1 MMPGSER
8 PGPAG
13 PGAAA
18 PSFSAARAQPEA
30 TDPLPAARRRPR
42 RPLRFRMQILR
53 LVLAVTL
60 PLVLLAG
67 ALALWTA
74 HEQRGE
80 VLRGMQ
86 HTGRAL
92 QLAVDRE
99 LRAGIAALDALATS
113 PMLDAALLDD
123 GSGEAVGGFRAQAE
137 ALLDRPTSGLRR
149 LILLAPDAR
158 APRQVMNTGHPAGAP
173 LPAVERLQYAPH
185 AEGTGADFAQIWA
198 RILQQRRP
206 RVSDLYRS
214 AEDPGW
220 RIALSL
226 PVLRQQQVVAVLV
239 AVMQPQRI
247 AEVLAEQQPPPGWI
261 ASVVDRGGAVVA
273 HSSDTPRFLGLPA
286 SQPVLDFQT
295 QRDSTAALLST
306 ETRGG
311 IQVYGAIR
319 RLGTVPWSV
328 AYAAPRYEVDLPQ
341 WRALGLAAVGG
352 LLALGLPALLA
363 LRLGRRLGQEVE
375 GLGRDAAAV
384 ALAEA
389 PPPIRPTAAIREVA
403 SARASLMRV
412 GEALHLRAVAKRES
426 EARQALLMREVD
438 HRAKNALAVALSLV
452 RLAPRDVPPANFA
465 ASAEGRIAAMARA
478 HSLLARE
485 SWDGAS
491 LRAVAEGELAA
502 HAERVVLE
510 GPPIRLA
517 ATAVQPLA
525 MLLHELV
532 TNAARHGAL
541 STPGGHVVLDWER
554 PEGEAVLRL
563 VWSERG
569 GPPLLVP
576 PAQQHFGGRLIRQ
589 LAERQLGGALHVEWR
604 TAGLRLTLRLPARHT
619 LPLMG
624 AQPGS
629 GAGPA
634 AEAEPQVGPHGSA
647 MTSLSVGPAPRVLL
661 VEDEALLAME
671 AAHLLRELGCIV
683 VGPARSPTEAM
694 PLVSAQLSAAV
705 LDVKLGGTE
714 VFPIAERLAALG
726 VPYVFITGYEA
737 PDGLAGHAAAVL
749 RKPYRRSELA
759 AAVAVVLERPESE
772 TAEPG

>member
-1 MMPGSER
+1 
-8 PGPAG
+8 
-13 PGAAA
+13 
-18 PSFSAARAQPEA
+18 
-30 TDPLPAARRRPR
+30 
-42 RPLRFRMQILR
+42 MQLLR
-53 LVLAVTL
+53 LVMAVTL
-60 PLVLLAG
+60 PLVLLTG
-67 ALALWTA
+67 ALAVWTA
-74 HEQRGE
+74 QEQRAE

-123 GSGEAVGGFRAQAE
+123 GSGQSVDGFRLQAE

-149 LILLAPDAR
+149 LVLLAPDAR
-158 APRQVMNTGHPAGAP
+158 MPRQVMNTAYPAGTP
-173 LPAVERLQYAPH
+173 LPRLERLEYAPH
-185 AEGTGADFAQIWA
+185 AEGSGADFAQIWS
-198 RILQQRRP
+198 RLLQQRRP
-206 RVSDLYRS
+206 RVSDLYRT

-247 AEVLAEQQPPPGWI
+247 AEVLVEQQPPPGWI

-273 HSSDTPRFLGLPA
+273 HSHDTPRFLGQLA
-286 SQPVLDFQT
+286 SQPVLDFQMA
-295 QRDSTAALLST
+295 RDSNATLVSA

-311 IQVYGAIR
+311 HEVYGALR

-328 AYAAPRYEVDLPQ
+328 AYAAPRAEVDGPQ

-352 LLALGLPALLA
+352 MLALGLPAMLA

-389 PPPIRPTAAIREVA
+389 PPPSRPTAAIREVA
-403 SARASLMRV
+403 SARSSLTRV
-412 GEALHLRAVAKRES
+412 GEALHLRAIAKRDS

-502 HAERVVLE
+502 HAARVALE
-510 GPPIRLA
+510 GAAVRLA

-525 MLLHELV
+525 MLLHELM
-532 TNAARHGAL
+532 TNAVKHGAL
-541 STPGGHVVLDWER
+541 STPDGQVVLGWEQ
-554 PEGEAVLRL
+554 PPGEAVLRL

-569 GPPLLVP
+569 GPPLLLP

-589 LAERQLGGALHVEWR
+589 LAERQLGGALQVEWR
-604 TAGLRLTLRLPARHT
+604 MAGLRLVLRLPARHI
-619 LPLMG
+619 LPPLDTVPEG
-624 AQPGS
+624 RAPLT
-629 GAGPA
+629 A
-634 AEAEPQVGPHGSA
+634 AEPAPQGSA
-647 MTSLSVGPAPRVLL
+647 MTSLPIGPAPRVLL
-661 VEDEALLAME
+661 VEEEALTAME

-683 VGPARSPTEAM
+683 VGPARSPMEAM

-714 VFPIAERLAALG
+714 AFPIAERLAALG
-726 VPYVFITGYEA
+726 VPYVFIAGHEMA
-737 PDGLAGHAAAVL
+737 EGAEGLAGQAAAVL
-749 RKPYRRSELA
+749 RKPYRRSDLA
-759 AAVAVVLERPESE
+759 AAVAVVLERPDSE
-772 TAEPG
+772 ADEAG

>member
-1 MMPGSER
+1 MMPGSDKASTAAA
-8 PGPAG
+8 GAAG
-13 PGAAA
+13 PGFAGPRFATPRDDAA
-18 PSFSAARAQPEA
+18 PARP
-30 TDPLPAARRRPR
+30 ARRVR
-42 RPLRFRMQILR
+42 RPPRFRMQLLR
-53 LVLAVTL
+53 LVLSVTL
-60 PLVLLAG
+60 PLVLLAA
-67 ALALWTA
+67 ALAFWTA
-74 HEQRGE
+74 HEQRAE
-80 VLRGMQ
+80 VLRGME
-86 HTGRAL
+86 HTSRAL

-113 PMLDAALLDD
+113 PMLDAALLDE
-123 GSGEAVGGFRAQAE
+123 GNGEAAGGFRAQAE
-137 ALLDRPTSGLRR
+137 ALLDRPTSGLRQ
-149 LILLAPDAR
+149 LVLLLPDPQS
-158 APRQVMNTGHPAGAP
+158 PRQVMNTARPAGAA
-173 LPAVERLQYAPH
+173 LSTVERLEYARQ
-185 AEGTGADFAQIWA
+185 AESPSHDFAQIWA

-214 AEDPGW
+214 AENPAW

-239 AVMQPQRI
+239 AVLQPQRI
-247 AEVLAEQQPPPGWI
+247 AEVLAEQQPPPGWAATVI
-261 ASVVDRGGAVVA
+261 DRGGAVVA
-273 HSSDTPRFLGLPA
+273 HSGDTPRFLGRPA
-286 SQPVLDFQT
+286 SQPVLDFQAT
-295 QRDSTAALLST
+295 RGATAAMLT
-306 ETRGG
+306 AETRGG
-311 IQVYGAIR
+311 NHVYGAIR

-328 AYAAPRYEVDLPQ
+328 AYAAPRAEVDMPQ
-341 WRALGLAAVGG
+341 WRALALAAIGGLA
-352 LLALGLPALLA
+352 ALGLPALLA
-363 LRLGRRLGQEVE
+363 LRFGRRLGQEVE

-389 PPPIRPTAAIREVA
+389 PPPSRAAPLIREVA
-403 SARASLMRV
+403 HARLGLQRV

-491 LRAVAEGELAA
+491 LRAVAESELAA
-502 HAERVVLE
+502 HAGRVVLE
-510 GPPIRLA
+510 GPAIRLA

-525 MLLHELV
+525 MLLHELA
-532 TNAARHGAL
+532 TNAVKHGAL
-541 STPGGHVVLDWER
+541 STADGHVVLEWER
-554 PEGEAVLRL
+554 PEGDASLRL

-576 PAQQHFGGRLIRQ
+576 PVQQHFGGRLIRQ
-589 LAERQLGGALHVEWR
+589 LAERQLGGGLHVEWR

-624 AQPGS
+624 HQPEG
-629 GAGPA
+629 A
-634 AEAEPQVGPHGSA
+634 AEGVAPPEPQGSA

-683 VGPARSPTEAM
+683 VGPARSPAEAM

-714 VFPIAERLAALG
+714 IFPIAERLAAFG
-726 VPYVFITGYEA
+726 VPYVFITGYETH
-737 PDGLAGHAAAVL
+737 DGLAGQAAAVL

-759 AAVAVVLERPESE
+759 AAVAVVLERTDSE
-772 TAEPG
+772 AAEPG